1 MADLTIQG
9 KIIQVLEPQGGTSRA
24 GNAWRKQE
32 YVLETADNY
41 PKKVCFHFFGDRI
54 DQNPLQIGDFITLYF
69 DIESREYNGRWY
81 TDIRGWRA
89 EKTQPGAPVPGQQA
103 APGLIFVCAGTNDA
117 WFRAKRPGLYSE
129 TVEQAY
135 ARPMTTATKPSEAT
149 SLAASARLTLML
161 LREAFPQAKI
171 IVVTSPYCVQ
181 APNAEIDRVAETLQ
195 QCAALSGVYCTRTE
209 RTSGIDPVKEQTKKE
224 LTVDGV
230 HTSENG
236 AWQLA
241 NCVYNFMAFNN
252 LLN

>member
-103 APGLIFVCAGTNDA
+103 APDFAPQPGAYPQQPAAPAPQPDFGTQAG
-117 WFRAKRPGLYSE
+117 
-129 TVEQAY
+129 
-135 ARPMTTATKPSEAT
+135 
-149 SLAASARLTLML
+149 
-161 LREAFPQAKI
+161 
-171 IVVTSPYCVQ
+171 SP
-181 APNAEIDRVAETLQ
+181 D
-195 QCAALSGVYCTRTE
+195 
-209 RTSGIDPVKEQTKKE
+209 
-224 LTVDGV
+224 
-230 HTSENG
+230 
-236 AWQLA
+236 
-241 NCVYNFMAFNN
+241 N
-252 LLN
+252 LPF